1 MKLKTRF
8 DRIVASV
15 DYVAEI
21 RVEKAC
27 FYPLPTCSSDDLPY
41 SKGRVLL
48 VGDAANLMDPM
59 MGEGIYYAIRS
70 GQIAP
75 EAIVKAIKE
84 DEKGISG
91 YQEALKCSLF
101 PDLTVALKLA
111 KAIY

>member
-1 MKLKTRF
+1 
-8 DRIVASV
+8 V

-27 FYPLPTCSSDDLPY
+27 FYPLPTVSSDDLPY

-48 VGDAANLMDPM
+48 VGHAANLMDPM

-91 YQEALKCSLF
+91 YHRR
-101 PDLTVALKLA
+101 P
-111 KAIY
+111 